1 MKGPQSQPRLACRT
15 VFGNGSRTMSRS
27 QSNLRAPLPT
37 WLKANWLRI
46 AALTVLIYLVGCGKP
61 YPQPETAAKD
71 MPDALVPVEVDLGKF
86 ECTIPNDKTNST
98 IQIDFHAFA
107 KMPRYKSEEM
117 EAVLQSHKN
126 RFRHDVL
133 LRVRKFD
140 RTTLND
146 PDLAKLRESILAAIS
161 EVLQEDKI
169 EMVGFYHFQFLEE

>member
-1 MKGPQSQPRLACRT
+1 MSQIRNSLAARLSPWFKA
-15 VFGNGSRTMSRS
+15 
-27 QSNLRAPLPT
+27 T
-37 WLKANWLRI
+37 WVRI
-46 AALTVLIYLVGCGKP
+46 AALAAFVFLVGCGTP
-61 YPQPETAAKD
+61 YPQKERAAKD

-107 KMPRYKSEEM
+107 KMPRYKSQELEPLL
-117 EAVLQSHKN
+117 ESHQS

-140 RTTLND
+140 RPTLND
-146 PDLAKLRESILAAIS
+146 PDLAQLREALLAAVG
-161 EVLQEDKI
+161 EVLKENKI

>member
-1 MKGPQSQPRLACRT
+1 
-15 VFGNGSRTMSRS
+15 MSPS
-27 QSNLRAPLPT
+27 VSILKASLPV
-37 WLKANWLRI
+37 WRKANWFRI
-46 AALTVLIYLVGCGKP
+46 AALAMLIYLVGCGKP
-61 YPQPETAAKD
+61 YPQKETAAKD

-107 KMPRYKSEEM
+107 KMPRYKSQELE
-117 EAVLQSHKN
+117 VLLESHKN

-146 PDLAKLRESILAAIS
+146 PDLAKLREAILAAIG
-161 EVLQEDKI
+161 EILKENKI